1 MLGDLGSSS
10 DATTATAMAA
20 EPLGAH
26 EGGGGDG
33 GVGSNSGEEEKNNYS
48 RSGGG
53 GGGGGEEFGDR
64 SFGGNR
70 WPRQETLA
78 LLKIRSDMDVAFR
91 DASVKGPLWDEVS
104 RKLAELGFHRSA
116 KKCKEK
122 FENVYKYHRRTKEGR
137 TGKSDGKTYR
147 FFDQLQALENQP
159 PTPTTPN
166 STTTHQPRPQPTI
179 AMAVSNA
186 PPLPTISHINSTS
199 TNSTNTVPSAAPHQG
214 IATPTIPSSLFPPTN
229 PIIFPPPPQPPPQ
242 QNPTSHHQHHQVTT
256 FVPPSSFPS
265 ISSTDLMSNSTSSST
280 SSDEEMEGKAKRKR
294 KWKDFFETL
303 MKEVVHKQED
313 LQKRFLEAIEKREQ
327 ERMAREEAWR
337 MQEMARINRE
347 REILAQERSIAAAKD
362 AAVMSFLQKIA
373 EQQPQHNPQATPT
386 NPNNHLLTSQTPQLQ
401 PPPPPAQQSVA
412 PPPPPQRQQTT
423 PPPALQI
430 SQAPITT
437 FEITPRANGENNN
450 NSNNNLVSPTT
461 TPSSSRWPKVEV
473 HSLIKLRRSLDS
485 KYQENGPKGPLWEEI
500 SGEMKKLGYNR
511 SAKRCKEKWENI
523 NKYFK
528 KVKESNKKRPED
540 SKTCPYFHLL
550 DSLYRERNIGNNND
564 NNNNSPKPENAAPLM
579 VRPEQQWQPPNRVEP
594 EIESE
599 RMDQNHEEEDRD
611 GDEDEDEDDE
621 EDEGNYE
628 IVANK
633 GASVSVSVGAT
644 TAQ

>member
-1 MLGDLGSSS
+1 MLGNLGSSS
-10 DATTATAMAA
+10 DATTATATAV
-20 EPLGAH
+20 EPFGAH

-33 GVGSNSGEEEKNNYS
+33 GVGSNSGEEEKNSYS
-48 RSGGG
+48 RGGD
-53 GGGGGEEFGDR
+53 EFGDR

-137 TGKSDGKTYR
+137 TGKSEGKTYR

-159 PTPTTPN
+159 PIPTTPN

-179 AMAVSNA
+179 AMAVSNP

-214 IATPTIPSSLFPPTN
+214 IATPTIPISLFPPTN
-229 PIIFPPPPQPPPQ
+229 PIIFTPPPQPPPQ
-242 QNPTSHHQHHQVTT
+242 QNPTSHHQHHQATT
-256 FVPPSSFPS
+256 FVPPSTFPS

-280 SSDEEMEGKAKRKR
+280 SSDEEMEGRAKRKR

-303 MKEVVHKQED
+303 MKQVVHKQED
-313 LQKRFLEAIEKREQ
+313 LQKRFLEAIEKREH

-362 AAVMSFLQKIA
+362 SAVMSFLQKIA
-373 EQQPQHNPQATPT
+373 EQQHNPQATPT
-386 NPNNHLLTSQTPQLQ
+386 ITPNNHLVTSQQPQPQ
-401 PPPPPAQQSVA
+401 PPPAQQPA
-412 PPPPPQRQQTT
+412 PPPQRQQTT
-423 PPPALQI
+423 PPPLALQI
-430 SQAPITT
+430 TQAPITS
-437 FEITPRANGENNN
+437 FEITPRANGETNNDNNN
-450 NSNNNLVSPTT
+450 MVNATT
-461 TPSSSRWPKVEV
+461 SPSSSRWPRVEV
-473 HSLIKLRRSLDS
+473 HSLIKLRTGLDS

-500 SGEMKKLGYNR
+500 SAGMKKLGYNR

-550 DSLYRERNIGNNND
+550 DSLYKERNNKYFDQMGNNNNNNND
-564 NNNNSPKPENAAPLM
+564 NNNSPKPENNAAPMM
-579 VRPEQQWQPPNRVEP
+579 VRPEQQWQPPRVEP
-594 EIESE
+594 E
-599 RMDQNHEEEDRD
+599 RDQNHEEEERD
-611 GDEDEDEDDE
+611 GDEDDE

-628 IVANK
+628 IVANN
-633 GASVSVSVGAT
+633 GASVSVGASA
-644 TAQ
+644 TAEATGSGKWVVE

>member
-53 GGGGGEEFGDR
+53 GGGVGEEFGDR

-91 DASVKGPLWDEVS
+91 DASVKGPLWEEVS

-159 PTPTTPN
+159 QTPTTPN

-179 AMAVSNA
+179 AMAVSN
-186 PPLPTISHINSTS
+186 PPPIPTISHINSTS

-229 PIIFPPPPQPPPQ
+229 PTIFPPPPQPPPQ
-242 QNPTSHHQHHQVTT
+242 QNPTSHHQHHQATT
-256 FVPPSSFPS
+256 FVPPSSLPS

-280 SSDEEMEGKAKRKR
+280 SSDEEMEGRAKRKR

-303 MKEVVHKQED
+303 MKEVVRKQED

-337 MQEMARINRE
+337 LQELARINRE

-362 AAVMSFLQKIA
+362 TAVMSFLQKIA

-386 NPNNHLLTSQTPQLQ
+386 NPNNHLLTSQTPQPQ
-401 PPPPPAQQSVA
+401 RPPAQQSVA
-412 PPPPPQRQQTT
+412 LPPSQRQQTT
-423 PPPALQI
+423 PPPTLQI

-437 FEITPRANGENNN
+437 FEITPRANGENNNN

-594 EIESE
+594 EMESE

-611 GDEDEDEDDE
+611 GDEDEDEDEE